1 MTSSTL
7 VTRKVMTAGVPLR
20 EGAIVTTGTDG
31 TPVPDNAALSTDERA
46 ELQRLRAEVA
56 ELRSQ
61 AAAEPAVSDQT
72 VVTAP
77 PARVRWQRWRSV
89 VATLLPLHPT
99 LPGGPVGSQHVDA
112 EPVMLGERGRL
123 RMQRHRQLR
132 CDVAFDDGFGG
143 VVDDRARH
151 PTEMREGPPVT
162 VPESGQISMSVRS
175 HASINGMNGVISLGC
190 VPARGGFGADGASS
204 AKYFRTV
211 RQSQPHSRPIS
222 ANVAP
227 AACKARKRRM
237 FIQDSKS
244 RIMSRSPFGSST
256 CRWTTEG

>member
-1 MTSSTL
+1 MLTTL
-7 VTRKVMTAGVPLR
+7 AGFLDQLNFGHPQGDDR
-20 EGAIVTTGTDG
+20 GCSIAGRCHCDYRHG
-31 TPVPDNAALSTDERA
+31 RHSVPDNAALSTDERA

-77 PARVRWQRWRSV
+77 PASPMAAVAFRGRDLAPPDPSRW
-89 VATLLPLHPT
+89 A
-99 LPGGPVGSQHVDA
+99 VGSQHVDA

-190 VPARGGFGADGASS
+190 VPARGGLAGRRRRILRPS
-204 AKYFRTV
+204 FRTV
-211 RQSQPHSRPIS
+211 RQSPQPHSRPIS

-227 AACKARKRRM
+227 AACKRGN
-237 FIQDSKS
+237 DECSSKT
-244 RIMSRSPFGSST
+244 PNPGS
-256 CRWTTEG
+256 